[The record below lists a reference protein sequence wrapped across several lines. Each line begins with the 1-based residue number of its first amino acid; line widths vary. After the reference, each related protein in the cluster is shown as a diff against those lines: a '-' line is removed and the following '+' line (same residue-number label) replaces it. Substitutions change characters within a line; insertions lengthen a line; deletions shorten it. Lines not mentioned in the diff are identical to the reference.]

1 MKEKYRVGLISF
13 SDGREYVHR
22 ELEGIV
28 KKFEDEIAKTLEET
42 GEVEVIR
49 AKEIVW
55 KPSIAKREAR
65 RLAEEGAEVTI
76 FNYAVWAFPHFTVLA
91 SKFAPGPFLL
101 FSNINPQYPGMV
113 AMLSAAG
120 ALEQDGT
127 KHYRMWG
134 SIKDEKVL
142 RKVMAFIR
150 AGSTYKKLR
159 GQRYGVFGGRS
170 MGMYTAVPN
179 VDLWNKIFGVDVEHI
194 DQFEIVRRS
203 QLIPDER
210 ARKGRLWIEEKAK
223 AVHYDGKYL
232 TPEKLELQIKSY
244 HAVREIVEE
253 MELDFVGIKGQLELT
268 EHFVTMDVTE
278 AFLNDPYD
286 WEGEHE
292 PIVCA
297 TEADS
302 DGALTMQI
310 FKLIAKTPVLFA
322 DVRHYVE
329 EYDVLDLCNS
339 GNHATYFAARSFNP
353 DENMK
358 KVEFYPQT
366 FYFPAG
372 GAAVKHIAAPGKVTL
387 GRLTREDGR
396 YRFTVVPGEFV
407 DFGEEKNYEIADS
420 IQNNWPHAFLKME
433 TPIDEFLA
441 KYSSNHIHG
450 VYGDYVEEIKTFC
463 EIASID
469 FVLMK

>member
-1 MKEKYRVGLISF
+1 
-13 SDGREYVHR
+13 
-22 ELEGIV
+22 
-28 KKFEDEIAKTLEET
+28 
-42 GEVEVIR
+42 
-49 AKEIVW
+49 
-55 KPSIAKREAR
+55 
-65 RLAEEGAEVTI
+65 
-76 FNYAVWAFPHFTVLA
+76 
-91 SKFAPGPFLL
+91 
-101 FSNINPQYPGMV
+101 
-113 AMLSAAG
+113 
-120 ALEQDGT
+120 
-127 KHYRMWG
+127 MWG

-223 AVHYDGKYL
+223 AFHYDGKYL

-286 WEGEHE
+286 WEEEHE

-297 TEADS
+297 TESDS

-339 GNHATYFAARSFNP
+339 GNHATYFAARSFDP

-463 EIASID
+463 EIAGID